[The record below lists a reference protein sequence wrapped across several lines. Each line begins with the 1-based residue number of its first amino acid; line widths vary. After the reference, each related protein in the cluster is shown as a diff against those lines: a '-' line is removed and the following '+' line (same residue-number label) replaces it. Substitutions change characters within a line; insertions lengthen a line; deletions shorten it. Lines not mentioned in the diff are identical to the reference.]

1 MKQSKNIFKVGNK
14 VALGF
19 FLAAFLVISVSVVTF
34 FSIRN
39 LLDTVE
45 NLSEPNEKLRQL
57 NGLMADVY
65 LLDMSKADR
74 TSDKDSIFN
83 EAYQRIVSRLKWL
96 DKNAEDSLEIY
107 SFEKI
112 NINIQ
117 ELLVSYAGLE
127 EVRYRLTNR
136 NFSQEAL
143 KSIEIK
149 IKRQK
154 QSSELEFLGNLRRRE
169 LFENRDRRS
178 DNNSEGVLSAD
189 DNDNI
194 TEIVEEIEA
203 LNIAQSGSRLS
214 KSESDSVLLAL
225 RNLVTRLYKDE
236 QELRENFVR
245 MEASLQGKNA
255 EVFSEIQT
263 LIGNLQRNLLGQY
276 KDQNQ
281 SAYKLTYNVSLI
293 LGGLVL
299 FGIVGSLGFVYTIL
313 KEVRQA
319 DRYREGLEEAKKQ
332 SDNLAEAKQNFL
344 ANMSHEI
351 RNPLHAIQGYH
362 GALAKSQLNEQ
373 QVEFVKMIG
382 FASGTLMQ
390 IVNDILD
397 FSKLEAGKIA
407 ILREPFDGLKLF
419 HAIQSFFSFRA
430 EEKGIDFD
438 WTIELPEDKSLIGD
452 ELRVNQILNN
462 LISNA
467 LKFTQEGSIKV
478 YIAYEDECLKMEV
491 TDTGIG
497 MSEEV
502 KRKVFDEFDQGESSV
517 TRRFGGTGLG
527 LSIVKRLVDLQSG
540 EIEVESVVGEG
551 STIMIKIPMNLGE
564 PVMEEDVES
573 SLEFSLEGF
582 DFLVVDDDAMGVKL
596 IKLLLES
603 RGAQVNSFSG
613 GVDFNQNYKGEHFDL
628 ALIDIQMPEI
638 GGVEVL
644 ELLLKK
650 FNKTSDVIIAMT
662 ANVFAE
668 EHQGLINRGFKNVL
682 LKPFD
687 ESKIYDLLKKNLKK
701 PLKLKKEKS
710 EDTAN
715 IRNVTPLEYDLS
727 DMKRFAMGD
736 EELFAEIMQD
746 FVEAGKEDVIKLE
759 SGLDQEDFSKIR
771 EVAHQ
776 LASRLGQIKSKLSE
790 QAKDIEI
797 AVKSDELE
805 GVIEKTS
812 HLISELKKLIADLEE
827 R

>member
-74 TSDKDSIFN
+74 TSDRDSIFN
-83 EAYQRIVSRLKWL
+83 EAYERIVSRLKWL
-96 DKNAEDSLEIY
+96 DRNADDSLEVY

-149 IKRQK
+149 IQRQK
-154 QSSELEFLGNLRRRE
+154 QSSELEFLGNVRRRD
-169 LFENRDRRS
+169 LFELRDRKE
-178 DNNSEGVLSAD
+178 DVIEEILDTD
-189 DNDNI
+189 DRDNI

-351 RNPLHAIQGYH
+351 RNPLHAIQGYQ
-362 GALAKSQLNEQ
+362 GALAKSQLNDQ

-397 FSKLEAGKIA
+397 FSKLEAGKIS
-407 ILREPFDGLKLF
+407 IEKEPFDGLKLF

-430 EEKGIDFD
+430 EEKGVDFEWVVD
-438 WTIELPEDKSLIGD
+438 LPKNKSLVGD
-452 ELRVNQILNN
+452 ELRINQILNN

-478 YIAYEDECLKMEV
+478 NISYENDQLKMEV
-491 TDTGIG
+491 ADTGIG
-497 MSEEV
+497 MSDEV

-527 LSIVKRLVDLQSG
+527 LSIVKRLVDLQEG
-540 EIEVESVVGEG
+540 EIEVESMVGEG
-551 STIMIKIPMNLGE
+551 STIMIRVPMSLGD
-564 PVMEEDVES
+564 PVIEEADEINP
-573 SLEFSLEGF
+573 EFSLEGYV
-582 DFLVVDDDAMGVKL
+582 FLVVDDDAMGVKL

-603 RGAQVNSFSG
+603 RGAKVNSFSG

-687 ESKIYDLLKKNLKK
+687 EFKIFDLLKNNLDK
-701 PLKLKKEKS
+701 PMKLKKEGI
-710 EDTAN
+710 EDTDAVSN
-715 IRNVTPLEYDLS
+715 TKSPEYDLS

-746 FVEAGKEDVIKLE
+746 FVEAGKEDVLKLE
-759 SGLDQEDFSKIR
+759 SALDQKDFASIR
-771 EVAHQ
+771 EVTHQ
-776 LASRLGQIKSKLSE
+776 LASRLGQIKSKHAE
-790 QAKDIEI
+790 KAKDIEI
-797 AVKSDELE
+797 AIKSDKLD
-805 GVIEKTS
+805 GIMDQTS
-812 HLISELKKLIADLEE
+812 HLISELKALMVGLEE
-827 R
+827 K